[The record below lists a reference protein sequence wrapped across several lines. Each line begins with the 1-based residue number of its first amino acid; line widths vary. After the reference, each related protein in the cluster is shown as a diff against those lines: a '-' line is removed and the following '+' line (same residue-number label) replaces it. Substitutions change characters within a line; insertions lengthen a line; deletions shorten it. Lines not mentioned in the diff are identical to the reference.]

1 MSCEDYCPE
10 VHNDPDFE
18 VVETSDTDS
27 EVFEPEPE
35 PEESPIQE
43 MIKKEMA
50 DKMKVPNKGEHPSF
64 KALNDTSFKD
74 LPDDEKIK
82 LVAKAFWDT
91 GGIDMENIL
100 ELKML
105 MVLIGATES
114 MEGFKNFPR
123 EQVYKLLEMIIYHA
137 NKHMEI
143 LNI

>member
-1 MSCEDYCPE
+1 MSVENYIPE
-10 VHNDPDFE
+10 RDNDPDYEIVSNSDSSSDEEAE
-18 VVETSDTDS
+18 VKSTK
-27 EVFEPEPE
+27 
-35 PEESPIQE
+35 INK
-43 MIKKEMA
+43 MIKKEISE
-50 DKMKVPNKGEHPSF
+50 KFKVPNRAEHPSF
-64 KALNDTSFKD
+64 KALNDVSFKD
-74 LPDDEKIK
+74 KAEEDKIK

-114 MEGFKNFPR
+114 MEGFKQFPR
-123 EQVYKLLEMIIYHA
+123 EAVYKLLEMIIYHS